1 MIVNLVIGYICSAPV
16 HVQLPD
22 APIPCVAIQLHGKTN
37 MSESSKTD
45 LKLWYR
51 QPAADNWNRA
61 LPIGCGKLGAMV
73 FGNLSDERIQLNED
87 SLWNGGEQ
95 NRINPVA
102 HKHLAQIRQYLADG
116 DLEKAQ
122 WLTNDALAGIP
133 DSMRCYEP
141 LADLFMQFQYPAG
154 ALHTG
159 DAVLTDAQS
168 MRSDPMNVAHLNYRR
183 ELDLT
188 DASVKV
194 RYQIDDV
201 VYTRK
206 HIASFPDNTIAIRL
220 EVSKPGALNVR
231 LRLQRGPLSSY
242 STRYVDDSRALGDG
256 GAYLTGKAAG
266 QSGVSFATAMM
277 TDVTGGSSHTIGE
290 TVVIEN
296 ADAVTIVIAAATSFR
311 HDDPLKTAENTA
323 QNAITKG
330 WDQLLADQQADYQT
344 LFNRVTLEL
353 GTTDASQGSLPT
365 DERLARL
372 RDGQSDASLA
382 VLYHQ
387 FGRYLLISSSRE
399 GSMPANLQGIW
410 NQDFWPAW
418 GSKYTININTE
429 MNYWPAEVANLS
441 ECHLPL
447 FEMLNRMLP
456 RGRQVAQ
463 EMYGCDGFVCHHNT
477 DLWADCCPTDRNLG
491 SSYWVMGGAWLS
503 LHLWD
508 HFDHTGDMTFLKNT
522 AWPLLS
528 ESCVFFLQFLVKNAK
543 GQLIISPTLSP
554 ENAYRLPSG
563 QAGTLCEGSSMDTA
577 ILHMLFKNTIRAG
590 KLLGESPELIK
601 QIAQAMD
608 ALPPLSIG
616 KHGQLMEW
624 LEDYDELDQHHRHVS
639 HLFALHPG
647 NQIDPTLTPTL
658 ANAARTTLKRRG
670 DDGTGWSKAWKILFW
685 ARLGQGDRAH
695 DLLKNLL
702 ELVDTHSGDPI
713 NYEHG
718 GTYPNLFCAHPPF
731 QIDGNFGGCSAI
743 AEMLVQSHT
752 TQTTQDGKE
761 QPIIRLLPACPDQW
775 STGKVSGLRTR
786 GGFELQMQWDHGKV
800 TAGKLACIY
809 DGQCLLV
816 VNGVE
821 KQITLRAGQ
830 SISLID

>member
-1 MIVNLVIGYICSAPV
+1 M
-16 HVQLPD
+16 QD
-22 APIPCVAIQLHGKTN
+22 KTA
-37 MSESSKTD
+37 SD

-51 QPAADNWNRA
+51 QPAIDNWNRA

-95 NRINPVA
+95 NRINPDA
-102 HKHLAQIRQYLADG
+102 LKHLAQIREHLANG
-116 DLEKAQ
+116 DLEQAQ
-122 WLTNDALAGIP
+122 WLTNDAMAGIP

-159 DAVLTDAQS
+159 DAVLTNAQS
-168 MRSDPMNVAHLNYRR
+168 MRTDPTDVAHLSYRR
-183 ELDLT
+183 ELDLA
-188 DASVKV
+188 DASINVSYK
-194 RYQIDDV
+194 IDDV
-201 VYTRK
+201 TYTRK
-206 HIASFPDNTIAIRL
+206 HIASFPDNVIAIRL

-231 LRLQRGPLSSY
+231 LRLQRGPLASY
-242 STRYVDDSRALGDG
+242 STRYVDDSRALEDG
-256 GAYLTGKAAG
+256 GTYLTGKAAG
-266 QSGVSFATAMM
+266 KGGVRFATCMM
-277 TDVTGGSSHTIGE
+277 TDAIGGSSHTIGE
-290 TVVIEN
+290 TVVVEK
-296 ADAVTIVIAAATSFR
+296 ADALTIVIAGATSFR
-311 HDDPLKTAENTA
+311 HDNPLQVATDRVNH
-323 QNAITKG
+323 AINKG
-330 WDQLLADQQADYQT
+330 WDTLLADQLADYQA
-344 LFNRVTLEL
+344 LFNRVTLQL
-353 GTTDASQGSLPT
+353 GDTQAAKQSLPT
-365 DERLARL
+365 DERLQRL
-372 RDGQSDASLA
+372 VAGDDDPSMAA
-382 VLYHQ
+382 LYHQ
-387 FGRYLLISSSRE
+387 FGRYLLISSSRA

-441 ECHLPL
+441 ECHSPL

-456 RGRQVAQ
+456 RGKQVAK
-463 EMYGCDGFVCHHNT
+463 EMYDCDGFVCHHNT

-491 SSYWVMGGAWLS
+491 ASYWVMGGAWLS

-508 HFDHTGDMTFLKNT
+508 HFDHTGDLTFLKET

-528 ESCVFFLQFLVKNAK
+528 ESCMFFLQFLVKNAK
-543 GQLIISPTLSP
+543 GHLIISPTLSP

-563 QAGTLCEGSSMDTA
+563 QVGTLCEGSTMDTA
-577 ILHMLFKNTIRAG
+577 ILHMLFKNTLRAG
-590 KLLGESPELIK
+590 MLLGQHPELME
-601 QIAQAMD
+601 QIQQALEQ
-608 ALPPLSIG
+608 LPPLSIG

-647 NQIDPTLTPTL
+647 NQIDPTLTPEL
-658 ANAARTTLKRRG
+658 AEAAKTTLTRRG

-702 ELVDTHSGDPI
+702 ELVDSHSGDPI

-731 QIDGNFGGCSAI
+731 QIDGNFGGCAAI

-752 TQTTQDGKE
+752 TVTDEQDNE
-761 QPIIRLLPACPDQW
+761 QPIIRLLPACPTQW
-775 STGKVSGLRTR
+775 STGSVSGLKTR
-786 GGFELQMQWDHGKV
+786 GGFELQMQWENRSI
-800 TAGKLACIY
+800 TSGKLTATC
-809 DGQCLLV
+809 DSQCLLV

-821 KQITLRAGQ
+821 KQIVLKAGE
-830 SISLID
+830 SISLVD